1 MPAVDVATGNPGQ
14 VDKKAAAGR
23 RRTKQEK
30 ALAELAFST
39 PGVKAAVGSRRSG
52 TEPFSAPP
60 PAQAPPAPV
69 PPPVQAP
76 PAQSTAPASGIATG
90 PGAQQVVTLQMRRA
104 SCDCKIH
111 VLNAFVL

>member
-1 MPAVDVATGNPGQ
+1 MLAVDVPPGNPGQ

-30 ALAELAFST
+30 ALAELAFSN
-39 PGVKAAVGSRRSG
+39 PGVKAAVSSRSRLG
-52 TEPFSAPP
+52 TEPF
-60 PAQAPPAPV
+60 PA

-76 PAQSTAPASGIATG
+76 PVQSTAPASSIATG

-104 SCDCKIH
+104 SCDCRFH

>member
-30 ALAELAFST
+30 ALAELAFSN

-60 PAQAPPAPV
+60 PAQAPPRPR
-69 PPPVQAP
+69 PSP
-76 PAQSTAPASGIATG
+76 G
-90 PGAQQVVTLQMRRA
+90 PGAPGAKHCTGLWHRNRPWRPAGGHIANAPSVV
-104 SCDCKIH
+104 
-111 VLNAFVL
+111 